1 MKKASSLKVSAG
13 YWYGLEDGQELTI
26 QSTRGSYKKHFDC
39 DEEPPVK
46 SEQVEATEE
55 KLPLPTPEGEYI
67 EDLGDFKEIPNS
79 LKTSEEGEYVEE
91 PDDDEKPSTLTK
103 ENKEVEINSIYDNE
117 LYRDIENLSVNDEPA
132 EEDSTDSDGRKTCNN
147 CQVGFRDLDKHKRI
161 QHCQMLPFPQMRSSR
176 RSRE

>member
-1 MKKASSLKVSAG
+1 MKN
-13 YWYGLEDGQELTI
+13 E
-26 QSTRGSYKKHFDC
+26 H
-39 DEEPPVK
+39 
-46 SEQVEATEE
+46 VEATEE

-67 EDLGDFKEIPNS
+67 EDFEDFKEKPNS

-132 EEDSTDSDGRKTCNN
+132 EEDSTGSDRRRTYSN
-147 CQVGFRDLDKHKRI
+147 CQVGFRDLGKHKRI
-161 QHCQMLPFPQMRSSR
+161 QQCQMLPFPQMRSNR
-176 RSRE
+176 KSRE